1 MERERRVK
9 KGLGYDRWENV
20 NEKERKRRADGDE
33 RSSAPSAHIGST
45 QSGTAGKERKEE
57 GEKGGRV
64 AALSVKGLQ
73 KYQMVASAA
82 ITINSSSSAAREG
95 RE

>member
-57 GEKGGRV
+57 GEKGESRRAVCEGV
-64 AALSVKGLQ
+64 AKIPDG
-73 KYQMVASAA
+73 
-82 ITINSSSSAAREG
+82 G
-95 RE
+95 